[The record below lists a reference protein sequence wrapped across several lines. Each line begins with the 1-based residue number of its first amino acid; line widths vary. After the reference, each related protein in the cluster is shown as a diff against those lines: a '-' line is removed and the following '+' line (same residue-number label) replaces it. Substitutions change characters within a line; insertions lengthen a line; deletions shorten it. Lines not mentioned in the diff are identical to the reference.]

1 MHCPFC
7 NHEDTRVV
15 DSRIASDGLQIRR
28 RRECSDCSARFNTFE
43 VPELKAPNVVKG
55 DGAREAFD
63 EEKIKSGML
72 KALEKRPVA
81 TADIDRAIRSL
92 MQHLRTLDEVEI
104 TSKRIGEC
112 VMRTLAKL
120 DEVAYLRF
128 ASVYLHFDDI
138 QAFRDEIEKL
148 ESEDHG
154 ALDFQQFSLLD
165 RRQRA
170 DQSD

>member
-1 MHCPFC
+1 MYCPFC
-7 NHEDTRVV
+7 QHQDTRVV
-15 DSRIASDGLQIRR
+15 DSRMASDGLQIRR
-28 RRECSDCSARFNTFE
+28 RRECSACNARFNTFE
-43 VPELKAPNVVKG
+43 VAELKAPNVIKN
-55 DGAREAFD
+55 DGVREPFN

-81 TADIDRAIRSL
+81 TADVDRAIRGL
-92 MQHLRTLDEVEI
+92 MQHLSTLDEVEI

-112 VMRTLAKL
+112 VMHTLAKL

-128 ASVYLHFDDI
+128 ASIYLDFDDI

-154 ALDFQQFSLLD
+154 ALDFQQISLLN
-165 RRQRA
+165 RGLQK
-170 DQSD
+170 